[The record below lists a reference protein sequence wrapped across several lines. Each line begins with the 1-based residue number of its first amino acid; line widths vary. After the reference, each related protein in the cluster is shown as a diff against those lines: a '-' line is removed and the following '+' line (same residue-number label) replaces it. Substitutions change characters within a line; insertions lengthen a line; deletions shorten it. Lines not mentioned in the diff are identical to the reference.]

1 MGFNFRKSF
10 KAGPFRINLSKSGIG
25 YSVGGKGFRLTK
37 KAGGGFRTT
46 SSIPGTGIRYTRDIG
61 GGRNHNSSNNS
72 SQADGTGQGCNR
84 GCGCA
89 VGLVL
94 IVLILGA
101 IGSCGGDNT
110 ETSVPN
116 STESTTITETMEPD
130 TEPEPAAQ
138 PEPNTSEKVDAL
150 ALEAKAAVAEGVTDA
165 QRDEAVTFIVDHY
178 PDYYTDNEVMEQAM
192 AYGFWLEYAYQDDEA
207 SQTYAELGTDVS
219 QGIKY
224 VYRGAETVEDA
235 TTQESLRQIQEHLE
249 ELGLVEQPDQQE
261 VTEPTTEA
269 VSQEPTTETTAPVTQ
284 PTEQLAPEPVAPAEP
299 QEEMVWIPASG
310 SKYHRKSSCSGM
322 EGPRQVTKSEA
333 ISMGFDPCGRCY

>member
-1 MGFNFRKSF
+1 MRQ
-10 KAGPFRINLSKSGIG
+10 
-25 YSVGGKGFRLTK
+25 TK
-37 KAGGGFRTT
+37 KTVRCPNCHAEIRADAPYCLSCGVKNPKATKPFYKKWWVWAIAACIVIGGIAGGGETEEPVAPDATEPTAIMETVEPTT
-46 SSIPGTGIRYTRDIG
+46 ED
-61 GGRNHNSSNNS
+61 
-72 SQADGTGQGCNR
+72 A
-84 GCGCA
+84 
-89 VGLVL
+89 
-94 IVLILGA
+94 
-101 IGSCGGDNT
+101 
-110 ETSVPN
+110 
-116 STESTTITETMEPD
+116 EPVAEEPE
-130 TEPEPAAQ
+130 TEPEPAAE

-284 PTEQLAPEPVAPAEP
+284 PTEQPAPEPVAPAEP

-333 ISMGFDPCGRCY
+333 ISMGFGPCGRCY

>member
-1 MGFNFRKSF
+1 MKQ
-10 KAGPFRINLSKSGIG
+10 
-25 YSVGGKGFRLTK
+25 TK
-37 KAGGGFRTT
+37 KTVRCPNCHAEIPANAPYCLSCGVKNPKATKPFYKKWWFWVIVVCIVMGGIAGGGETEEPVAPDAT
-46 SSIPGTGIRYTRDIG
+46 EPT
-61 GGRNHNSSNNS
+61 
-72 SQADGTGQGCNR
+72 
-84 GCGCA
+84 
-89 VGLVL
+89 
-94 IVLILGA
+94 A
-101 IGSCGGDNT
+101 IMETVEPPTENT
-110 ETSVPN
+110 EPVA
-116 STESTTITETMEPD
+116 EEPEN
-130 TEPEPAAQ
+130 EPEPAAE

-150 ALEAKAAVAEGVTDA
+150 AREAKAAVAEGVTDA

-269 VSQEPTTETTAPVTQ
+269 VSQEAPPAGQ
-284 PTEQLAPEPVAPAEP
+284 PAEQP
-299 QEEMVWIPASG
+299 AAEPSQSKPSEEMVWIPNSG
-310 SKYHRKSSCSGM
+310 SKYHSKAGCSNM
-322 EGPRQVTKSEA
+322 ENPQQVTKSEA
-333 ISMGFDPCGRCY
+333 ESLGFTPCKRCH